1 MIKKG
6 KSIIIAAIIGII
18 ICSICL
24 WVGGKVKV
32 IYNNEQNYKEL
43 ITYKYESDEFCSIIE
58 ALNSGNELAL
68 FDVISNEK
76 IECAREI
83 DDIRYLILLSETDE
97 KLFIFFDDNYKITS
111 YYYIKGEFL
120 KEDDFAN
127 IQTEVTPSSVIFE
140 MDQNR
145 ILYPFDVIYIT
156 GHITQEGIIIISYS
170 RIRDRKILEDPI
182 VESIEIYKN
191 DEILEMRKDN
201 LIIQYTPYILPID
214 KQ

>member
-1 MIKKG
+1 MKRK
-6 KSIIIAAIIGII
+6 KSIIVVAIICII
-18 ICSICL
+18 MFSIYL
-24 WVGGKVKV
+24 WVGAKVKV

-43 ITYKYESDEFCSIIE
+43 IRYKYESDEFYSIME
-58 ALNSGNELAL
+58 TLNSGKEIAL

-76 IECAREI
+76 IECARKIE
-83 DDIRYLILLSETDE
+83 DIRYLILLSETDE
-97 KLFIFFDDNYKITS
+97 KLFVFFDDNFKIS
-111 YYYIKGEFL
+111 SFYYIKDEFL
-120 KEDDFAN
+120 EEDDFAN

-145 ILYPFDVIYIT
+145 IFYPFDAFFIT

-170 RIRDRKILEDPI
+170 RIRDGKILEDPI

-191 DEILEMRKDN
+191 DEIIGMRKDN
-201 LIIQYTPYILPID
+201 PFIQYIPYILPID